1 MTYSVLVLMANF
13 VIFAVIMVIYN
24 PKDWWKL
31 ILSLHKSDT
40 FRMMLPG
47 ILGMAAYT
55 ALVVYLELGLFHLN
69 YKNTTSIH
77 ALVGFVLS
85 LLLVFRTNTAY
96 DRWWEGRKAWGSFVN
111 NSRNLAIKISALVDE
126 PYARKRIKQLIQ
138 NYVIASKEHLRD
150 GVKAEQLLEMDK
162 YSVHDLV
169 MHEHVPNRIASLLI
183 REINELHTSKI
194 ISGEQLLFINAE
206 LQSFTDNIG
215 ICERIKKTP
224 IPYSYSLFIKK
235 IIFIYIASMPFGF
248 AMEFGYWSAFIVPL
262 LFYIF
267 GSIELIAEEI
277 EDPFGSDD
285 NDLPTDQISE
295 TICRNLDEI
304 FEKSNV

>member
-1 MTYSVLVLMANF
+1 
-13 VIFAVIMVIYN
+13 MVIYN

-31 ILSLHKSDT
+31 ILGFQKSDT

-47 ILGMAAYT
+47 ILGMALFTGA
-55 ALVVYLELGLFHLN
+55 VVYTELNVFHLN

-85 LLLVFRTNTAY
+85 MLLVFRTNTAY

-111 NSRNLAIKISALVDE
+111 NSRNLAIKLSVVTTDKVLKERLKI
-126 PYARKRIKQLIQ
+126 LIQ
-138 NYVIASKEHLRD
+138 NYVVAAKEHLRH
-150 GVKAEQLLEMDK
+150 GVKTELLKDTDTWK
-162 YSVHDLV
+162 VHDMLSAV
-169 MHEHVPNRIASLLI
+169 HVPNRIAQLLLF
-183 REINELHTSKI
+183 EIQQMHQKGQ

-215 ICERIKKTP
+215 VCERIKKTP
-224 IPYSYSLFIKK
+224 IPYSYSIFLKK

-248 AMEFGYWSAFIVPL
+248 AMEFGYWSMFIVSI

-277 EDPFGSDD
+277 EDPFGTDD

-304 FEKSNV
+304 LS

>member
-1 MTYSVLVLMANF
+1 
-13 VIFAVIMVIYN
+13 MVIYN

-31 ILSLHKSDT
+31 ILGFQKSDT

-47 ILGMAAYT
+47 ILGMALFTGA
-55 ALVVYLELGLFHLN
+55 VVYTELNIFHLN

-85 LLLVFRTNTAY
+85 MLLVFRTNTAY

-111 NSRNLAIKISALVDE
+111 NSRNLAIKLSVVTEDKILKE
-126 PYARKRIKQLIQ
+126 RLKILIQ
-138 NYVIASKEHLRD
+138 NYVVAAKEHLRQ
-150 GVKAEQLLEMDK
+150 GVKTELLKDTDTWK
-162 YSVHDLV
+162 VHDMLSSV
-169 MHEHVPNRIASLLI
+169 HVPNRIAQLLMF
-183 REINELHTSKI
+183 EIQQMHQKGL

-215 ICERIKKTP
+215 VCERIKKTP
-224 IPYSYSLFIKK
+224 IPYSYSIFLKK

-248 AMEFGYWSAFIVPL
+248 AMEFGYWSMFIVSI

-277 EDPFGSDD
+277 EDPFGTDD

-304 FEKSNV
+304 MA

>member
-1 MTYSVLVLMANF
+1 
-13 VIFAVIMVIYN
+13 MVIYN

-31 ILSLHKSDT
+31 ILSFQKSDT

-47 ILGMAAYT
+47 ILGMALYT
-55 ALVVYLELGLFHLN
+55 TIIVYLEIHILHLN

-85 LLLVFRTNTAY
+85 MLLVFRTNTAY
-96 DRWWEGRKAWGSFVN
+96 ERWWEGRKIWGAFVN
-111 NSRNLAIKISALVDE
+111 NSRNLAIKLSVLVKDE
-126 PYARKRIKQLIQ
+126 ATRERLKILIQ
-138 NYVIASKEHLRD
+138 NYVLASKEHLRN
-150 GVKAEQLLEMDK
+150 GVKSELLKDTDTYK
-162 YSVHDLV
+162 VHDYV
-169 MHEHVPNRIASLLI
+169 MNAHIPNKLAQLI
-183 REINELHTSKI
+183 IKEVNDLYETKV
-194 ISGEQLLFINAE
+194 ISGEQLLFLNQE
-206 LQSFTDNIG
+206 MQSFTDNIG
-215 ICERIKKTP
+215 ACERIKKTP
-224 IPYSYSLFIKK
+224 IPYSYSIFLKK

-248 AMEFGYWSAFIVPL
+248 AMEFGYWSSFIVPI

-277 EDPFGSDD
+277 EDPFGEDD

-304 FEKSNV
+304 FN

>member
-1 MTYSVLVLMANF
+1 LRLNF
-13 VIFAVIMVIYN
+13 VIFATIMVIYN

-31 ILSLHKSDT
+31 ILSFQKSDT

-47 ILGMAAYT
+47 ILGMALYT
-55 ALVVYLELGLFHLN
+55 WIVVYTELNIFHLN

-85 LLLVFRTNTAY
+85 MLLVFRTNTAY

-111 NSRNLAIKISALVDE
+111 NARNLAIKLSVIVEDKL
-126 PYARKRIKQLIQ
+126 IKERLKILIQ
-138 NYVIASKEHLRD
+138 NYVLASKEHLRH
-150 GVKAEQLLEMDK
+150 GVKTELLKPTDTC
-162 YSVHDLV
+162 SVHE
-169 MHEHVPNRIASLLI
+169 MISATHVPNKIAQLLI
-183 REINELHTSKI
+183 REIHVMHTSGQ
-194 ISGEQLLFINAE
+194 ISGEQLLFLNAE

-224 IPYSYSLFIKK
+224 IPYSYSIFLKK

-248 AMEFGYWSAFIVPL
+248 AMEFGYWSMFIVSI

-277 EDPFGSDD
+277 EDPFGTDD
-285 NDLPTDQISE
+285 NDLPTDQIAE
-295 TICRNLDEI
+295 TICSNLDEI
-304 FEKSNV
+304 MA